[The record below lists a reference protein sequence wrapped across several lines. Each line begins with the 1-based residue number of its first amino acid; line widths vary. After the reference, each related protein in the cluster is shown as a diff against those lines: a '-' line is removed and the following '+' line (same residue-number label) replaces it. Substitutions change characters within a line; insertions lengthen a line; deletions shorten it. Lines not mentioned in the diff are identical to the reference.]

1 VAVAMICLTCGQ
13 DASKA
18 PNHVSEENLA
28 AIINGH
34 GVVLG
39 HMQARLLS
47 ILLTSAPNFVSTGRL
62 IELIYGD
69 REPEYAEGSI
79 KVAIH
84 RLRTKLQGAA
94 IQNTHGA
101 GYRLVAR

>member
-1 VAVAMICLTCGQ
+1 VAVAMICATCLQ

-39 HMQARLLS
+39 HIEARLLS
-47 ILLTSAPNFVSTGRL
+47 IFITSGPNFVSTGRL
-62 IELIYGD
+62 IELVYGD

-79 KVAIH
+79 KVIIH
-84 RLRTKLQGAA
+84 RLRLKLPGAS
-94 IQNTHGA
+94 IQNTHGV

>member
-1 VAVAMICLTCGQ
+1 MICLTCGQ

-39 HMQARLLS
+39 HVEARLLS
-47 ILLTSAPNFVSTGRL
+47 IFMTSAPNFVSTGRL
-62 IELIYGD
+62 IELVYGD
-69 REPEYAEGSI
+69 REPDCAEGSI

-84 RLRTKLQGAA
+84 RLRMKLAGVA

-101 GYRLVAR
+101 GYRLFAR